1 MDKLVRV
8 YKPDGSVE
16 DYDRVVP
23 YDELVEIVGGYLE
36 LIKVAPGV
44 QLVCDDEGLFK
55 GHSPC
60 LCLKA
65 PFRDILLVG
74 NIVVGNY
81 SGVGMKPISES
92 KIKTFESHIVR
103 SRTCD

>member
-60 LCLKA
+60 FYLKA
-65 PFRDILLVG
+65 PIRNMLFVG
-74 NIVVGNY
+74 NIVVGHY
-81 SGVGMKPISES
+81 AGAGIKPISKNQIE
-92 KIKTFESHIVR
+92 TFESHIAR
-103 SRTCD
+103 PEI